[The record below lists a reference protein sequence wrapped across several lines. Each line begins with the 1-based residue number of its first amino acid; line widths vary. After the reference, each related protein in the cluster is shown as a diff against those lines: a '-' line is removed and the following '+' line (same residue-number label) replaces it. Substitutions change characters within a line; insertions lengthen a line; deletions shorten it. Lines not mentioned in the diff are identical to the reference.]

1 MPRLLGSLMTAALCE
16 TDTVFTDTFSGWV
29 EAYPTKHETAQMVA
43 KKLLED
49 ILPRYGLPATIVS
62 DNGPAFISQVTQA
75 VGKAVGANWKLHCAY
90 RPQSS
95 GQVERM
101 NRTLKETLTKL
112 TMETG
117 GDWVTLLPYALYR
130 VRNTP
135 YTLGFTP
142 YKIMF
147 GRSPPLIPNLRAE
160 RLAEFK
166 DQELFLSLRGLQRAH
181 EDVWLRL
188 RVIYEA
194 GPTPTPHQYRPG
206 DWVYVKRHHRE
217 TLKPC
222 WKGPYIVVLTTPTTL
237 KVDDIATWVHHT
249 HVRPADPSS
258 IRKDFVT

>member
-1 MPRLLGSLMTAALCE
+1 
-16 TDTVFTDTFSGWV
+16 
-29 EAYPTKHETAQMVA
+29 MV
-43 KKLLED
+43 
-49 ILPRYGLPATIVS
+49 GS

-75 VGKAVGANWKLHCAY
+75 VAKAVGANCKLHCAY

-112 TMETG
+112 TMKTS

-142 YKIMF
+142 YEIMF
-147 GRSPPLIPNLRAE
+147 SRPPPIIPNL
-160 RLAEFK
+160 LAEFK

-181 EDVWLRL
+181 EDIWPHLRA
-188 RVIYEA
+188 IYEA
-194 GPTPTPHQYRPG
+194 GPTLTPHQYRPG

-217 TLKPC
+217 TLELR
-222 WKGPYIVVLTTPTTL
+222 WKGSYIVVLTTPTAL
-237 KVDDIATWVHHT
+237 QVDGITTWVHHT
-249 HVRPADPSS
+249 HVQPVDPSS
-258 IRKDFVT
+258 IRKDLMGRHEGRDGPSIGTNTTR